1 MTATALQIGEKAPEF
16 ALSSTTG
23 DKIGSALHV
32 MLALRRRFCQVVVA
46 DKIFDGANVVGQL
59 FGKRQRTAH
68 QS

>member
-1 MTATALQIGEKAPEF
+1 MPIGG
-16 ALSSTTG
+16 LLV
-23 DKIGSALHV
+23 GSALHV

-46 DKIFDGANVVGQL
+46 NEIFDGANVVGQF